1 MPSVYYLPLLLPK
14 LATVSYARG
23 TRGACS
29 PSARESRRTPAMLAI
44 AGVTAA
50 VIIPAGIGWLTRF
63 GDIDWQRLAA
73 RLQGRDE
80 RARDSEPLSPLP
92 RSDLI
97 GQRQLHLLVP
107 RRLTIGAEGAHP
119 PSNLSATTAA
129 LATTIA
135 IAVAASVLAAGS
147 PSPPSPPSPPSTPP
161 PSSRP
166 PPSASPP
173 PLPSSAWHPRHLLP
187 PPPLLPPPVLPP
199 STAPSLTLRRRSH
212 HRHRLHHPH
221 RAAALTTA
229 FPCPPL

>member
-1 MPSVYYLPLLLPK
+1 
-14 LATVSYARG
+14 
-23 TRGACS
+23 
-29 PSARESRRTPAMLAI
+29 MLAI

-107 RRLTIGAEGAHP
+107 RRLTIGAEGALP

-129 LATTIA
+129 LATTTIA
-135 IAVAASVLAAGS
+135 IAVAAPVLAVGS

>member
-1 MPSVYYLPLLLPK
+1 MLSLCPRPRCALIEHAAPHACRQWIQPCTCPSQQ
-14 LATVSYARG
+14 
-23 TRGACS
+23 GAGHC
-29 PSARESRRTPAMLAI
+29 
-44 AGVTAA
+44 
-50 VIIPAGIGWLTRF
+50 
-63 GDIDWQRLAA
+63 
-73 RLQGRDE
+73 
-80 RARDSEPLSPLP
+80 P
-92 RSDLI
+92 RSDLM

-107 RRLTIGAEGAHP
+107 RRLTIGAEGALP

-187 PPPLLPPPVLPP
+187 PPPLLPPPLLPP
-199 STAPSLTLRRRSH
+199 STAPF
-212 HRHRLHHPH
+212 
-221 RAAALTTA
+221 AAALTIATVSTTLTA
-229 FPCPPL
+229 LPPSPPPSHARLCNRCQHPRLRPPRHSLPSFRWACFAPRSRRPKRTLCNS